1 MQPIYAVYAFISYLL
16 LALLIPLGLALVP
29 IWRRTQGA
37 RPVTCP
43 SLGKPA
49 SIGLDRWY
57 AVNRHIFGEDEQRV
71 RECSEWPACRNCSQE
86 CLVQIAA
93 GA

>member
-1 MQPIYAVYAFISYLL
+1 MQPSYAVYAFISYLL

-29 IWRRTQGA
+29 IWRKSQVA

-43 SLGKPA
+43 SSGKRA
-49 SIGLDRWY
+49 SIGLDPWY
-57 AVNRHIFGEDEQRV
+57 AMKRHAFGEDEQRV
-71 RECSEWPACRNCSQE
+71 RECSEWPACRGCSQE
-86 CLVQIAA
+86 CLVRIAA